1 MAKKRRNAPAEAV
14 SGRYA
19 PIPHSL
25 LDSPAFQACG
35 HMAKALLFELVR
47 QHNGGDNGHLRL
59 SRGYLAGRGWKCIAS
74 IASARDEL
82 LRNRL
87 IVQTRHGGLR
97 NGSHCYALTWLPI
110 SDFTGL
116 DIARSEYRAG
126 AYLLPPQKQNGGLP
140 HSPRKAAAGLPHSPS
155 DSGPG
160 LPDSPET
167 ALSAHSPGLSGRH
180 KLSKPLPAARSN
192 VRFPAWNQRAARIAP
207 RDWRH

>member
-1 MAKKRRNAPAEAV
+1 MVKRRNAPAEAV

-25 LDSPAFQACG
+25 LDSCAFQACG

-47 QHNGGDNGHLRL
+47 QHNGSDNGHLRL
-59 SRGYLAGRGWKCIAS
+59 SRTWLAARGWKCVAS

-97 NGSHCYALTWLPI
+97 NGSHCYALTWLAV
-110 SDFTGL
+110 TNYAGL
-116 DIARSEYRAG
+116 DIGPQDYYPG
-126 AYLLPPQKQNGGLP
+126 AYLLPPKQNGRLSD
-140 HSPRKAAAGLPHSPS
+140 SPRNAAAGLPDSPS
-155 DSGPG
+155 DSAPR
-160 LPDSPET
+160 LPHSPET
-167 ALSAHSPGLSGRH
+167 ALSEASPGLNGRH
-180 KLSKPLPAARSN
+180 KLSKPLPTACCD
-192 VRFPAWNQRAARIAP
+192 VRLQAWNRRAARTAP